1 MRATTT
7 FRVCVIVAAIRLVTG
22 DPMVFCQ
29 DPVRVASKNVKVVFE
44 NDRVRVL
51 EVRIK
56 PGEKLPMHSHPPHL
70 TYTLSHFKGKY
81 VAPDGEATMGEGKA
95 SAWSWTEAITHASEN
110 VGTTEIHALAIELK
124 EPPKRKASAGER
136 PKAASKK

>member
-1 MRATTT
+1 MIATTT
-7 FRVCVIVAAIRLVTG
+7 LKVWVILAAIGVVSGNHPLFG
-22 DPMVFCQ
+22 Q
-29 DPVRVASKNVKVVFE
+29 DPVRVAAKNVKVVFE
-44 NDRVRVL
+44 NNRVRVL

-70 TYTLSHFKGKY
+70 TYTLSDFKGRW
-81 VAPDGEATMGEGKA
+81 VGTDGEATIEEGKT

-124 EPPKRKASAGER
+124 EPPRRSVSTKEK
-136 PKAASKK
+136 PKPASKQ